1 MTKTEMCWKAG
12 QQTVSKVKLSG
23 SRDLGMDHTQKT
35 AQMFSEKSN
44 CLLLI
49 AVLCRERHP
58 CAISGINTEA
68 PKVADT
74 HLFLVLSPYT

>member
-1 MTKTEMCWKAG
+1 MLESWPADSQQGEAEWEQRLGHGPHTENSSD
-12 QQTVSKVKLSG
+12 V
-23 SRDLGMDHTQKT
+23 
-35 AQMFSEKSN
+35 SEKSN

-49 AVLCRERHP
+49 AVLLRERHP